1 MFSANHILLPLILED
16 QMKKGSAKIGKTR
29 QVKLLINANVKIKM
43 LCLEEMSGRMKAMG
57 L

>member
-29 QVKLLINANVKIKM
+29 QVKLQINANVLIKM